1 MDNKFTKADYEKAAR
16 MMRSMPELDCFKKVD
31 ENDTWIFVSDLLEN
45 AITNIEI
52 IEHYFHSTNPVISKR
67 CDNCGQKLRVKI
79 DDNKSKHRL
88 DN

>member
-1 MDNKFTKADYEKAAR
+1 MDNKFKKADYQKAAR
-16 MMRSMPELDCFKKVD
+16 IVRTHYDAIIETETGP
-31 ENDTWIFVSDLLEN
+31 TWVSDLLEN

-79 DDNKSKHRL
+79 DDETK
-88 DN
+88 